1 MKKVILCGYNLVGC
15 EVLKILYEKDFE
27 LFVYTHESP
36 HFIPDLISY
45 CEKLSIPYSTDKI
58 SIKNLPFKPDII
70 CSIYYRYI
78 ITAGIIDISKG
89 KIFNIHPSLLPKFR
103 GCSSITW
110 ALINNQKYTGFTY
123 HYIDENIDT
132 GNIIFQKE
140 IKINNY
146 DTGASL
152 YMKVMLE
159 AADHFEYVLKMVDKG
174 HKGTPQIGD
183 GKYYKRGAPYDGV
196 ISLKWSEEKIERFI
210 RAMTN
215 PPYPFATYKG
225 IEIKSISEFKNI
237 VNEE

>member
-1 MKKVILCGYNLVGC
+1 MKNIILCCYNLIGR
-15 EVLKILYEKDFE
+15 EILSK
-27 LFVYTHESP
+27 LMKQKHNIFVYTHKSP
-36 HFIPDLISY
+36 YHIPDLVAF
-45 CEKLSIPYSTDKI
+45 CEKEKIQYTTDRI
-58 SIKNLPFKPDII
+58 NLNNLPFKPDVL

-78 ITAGIIDISKG
+78 ISGDVINYCDGRA
-89 KIFNIHPSLLPKFR
+89 FNLHPSILPDYK

-110 ALINNQKYTGFTY
+110 AIVNNEKYTGFTY

-132 GNIIFQKE
+132 GDIIFQKE

-146 DTGASL
+146 DTGGSL

-159 AADHFEYVLKMVDKG
+159 AADHFEYVLKMVDQG
-174 HKGTPQIGD
+174 HEGTPQIGD

-196 ISLKWSEEKIERFI
+196 ISLKWSEEKTERFI
-210 RAMTN
+210 KAMTH